1 MNRHSV
7 IVMIALRCPA
17 MSTVH
22 HYKSNLRDVFF
33 NLFEFLDVGRRVL
46 GKAPFATLDEE
57 TARETL
63 KQFERM
69 CSQDLAQAFAA
80 SDRDPPKLGPD
91 GQALLPES
99 LKRAMEA
106 YYEGGWHL
114 FEIPTHLGGVGA
126 PPSVVWASF
135 EMVAGSCPASA
146 FYLFGSFMSR
156 VIDRLGTPTQRARYL
171 PQMIEKRWG
180 AAMVLTEPDAGSDV
194 GAGRTRARHVEGDV
208 WEIEGT
214 KRFIT
219 NGDYDTV
226 ENVVHLVLARPE
238 GAAVGTKGLSLFI
251 VPKYWVNEDGSLGE
265 RNGWRCTKLEKKM
278 GLRASVTCEIVYG
291 GDVPARGLLMGEAH
305 DGIRQMFHVIE
316 QARMA
321 VGMKSL
327 STLSTAYL
335 NAREYTKERVQGP
348 DLTRAAEKDSP
359 RVPIIAHADVRRM
372 LMLQK
377 SHAEG
382 MRALAL
388 WVASLQDE
396 IEQQGGHGHSKGLD
410 RLNDLLLP
418 LIKGFNSER
427 AFELLSVSLQCYG
440 GAGYVE
446 DFPAE
451 QYLRDQKIDSLYEG
465 TTHIQALDLFF
476 RKVAKDGGATLS
488 KLFEQVQLTIE
499 SGEGGPGLTG
509 ERALLATALD
519 DLQAIYMTM
528 LGKANESV
536 HHVGL
541 QGNRILMAT
550 AETVLAWLLVR
561 HAAIALAK
569 RDGASDD
576 DRAYYDGKVASARF
590 FCREVLPNV
599 AYARGHIERS
609 AMDIMDLPVEVF

>member
-1 MNRHSV
+1 MNEHSARGT
-7 IVMIALRCPA
+7 IALRCRA

-22 HYKSNLRDVFF
+22 HYRSNLRDVFF
-33 NLFEFLDVGRRVL
+33 NLFEFLDVGQRVL
-46 GKAPFATLDEE
+46 GREPYASLDEE

-63 KQFERM
+63 KQFERV
-69 CSQDLAQAFAA
+69 CSQDLAAAFAA

-91 GQALLPES
+91 GAAILPES
-99 LKRAMEA
+99 LKRAMES
-106 YYEGGWHL
+106 YYDGGWHL

-126 PPSVVWASF
+126 PPSLVWASF
-135 EMVAGSCPASA
+135 EMVVGSCPAAA
-146 FYLFGSFMSR
+146 FYLFGSFMGR
-156 VIDRLGTPTQRARYL
+156 VIDRLGTPSQRARYL

-194 GAGRTRARHVEGDV
+194 GAGRTRARHVDGDV

-219 NGDYDTV
+219 NGDYDSV
-226 ENVVHLVLARPE
+226 ENVVHLLLARPE
-238 GAAVGTKGLSLFI
+238 GGAVGTKGLSLFI

-265 RNGWRCTKLEKKM
+265 RNGWRCSKLEKKM

-291 GDVPARGLLMGEAH
+291 GDVPARGLLVGEVH

-327 STLSTAYL
+327 STLSTGYL
-335 NAREYTKERVQGP
+335 NALAYTKDRVQGP
-348 DLTRAAEKDSP
+348 DLARAAEKDSP

-396 IEQQGGHGHSKGLD
+396 IEQQGGHGHAKGLD

-465 TTHIQALDLFF
+465 TTHIQSLDLFF
-476 RKVAKDGGATLS
+476 RKVARDGGATLGG
-488 KLFEQVQLTIE
+488 LFERVRGTLE
-499 SGEGGPGLTG
+499 SAEGGEALAG

-519 DLQAIYMTM
+519 DLQAIYMGM
-528 LGKANESV
+528 LAKVGESV

-541 QGNRILMAT
+541 QGNRVLMAT
-550 AETVLAWLLVR
+550 AETVIGWLLVR
-561 HAAIALAK
+561 HAAVALAK
-569 RDGASDD
+569 RGAATGDD
-576 DRAYYDGKVASARF
+576 AAYYDGKVASARF

-599 AYARGHIERS
+599 THARTFVERS
-609 AMDIMDLPVEVF
+609 AMDLMDLPVDVF